1 MGLINASLTF
11 VIGYFIIGFIKQ
23 YKKQIKDTNIPII
36 SNLIDNTNKE
46 VSSDAYLLLAGF
58 VIKDLLI

>member
-36 SNLIDNTNKE
+36 SKMIDNTNKE